1 MRDSPGPTLASGVY
15 AALLTPREG
24 ESTEADASCLLEYI
38 DKVSA
43 SGIDGLVLFGSTGE
57 FVHFDVPE
65 RMRTLALAAKRS
77 RLPIL
82 VNVSHS
88 SLAGAI
94 SLAEQASAAG
104 ASGLLLMPPYF
115 YTLGDELVAEFYTC
129 FLKNVGTAIPV
140 YLYNLPQC
148 TEELSAVV
156 TERLLSTG
164 SFAGIK
170 SSDASWAKFERLLAL
185 HQRRSFQLLVGNEHL
200 YLKALSS
207 GADGSVSGVAAAI
220 PELPVAIYR
229 AVQSGDRGTAER
241 LAGKLNELML
251 WIEKLPPVF
260 ALKQLAEVRSF
271 LRFVPAVPIDPNTR
285 NDLNQFRRWLEAWLP
300 DALERCRTIS
310 LPSVR
315 T

>member
-1 MRDSPGPTLASGVY
+1 MRDSPDSTLASGVY
-15 AALLTPREG
+15 AALLTPRIG
-24 ESTEADASCLLEYI
+24 ESTETDAGSLLEYI

-57 FVHFDVPE
+57 FIHFDLAE
-65 RMRTLALAAKRS
+65 RTRTLALAAKRS

-94 SLAEQASAAG
+94 SLAEQAVAAG

-115 YTLGDELVAEFYTC
+115 YRLGDELVAEFYTC
-129 FLKNVGTAIPV
+129 FLKNLGEAVPV

-148 TEELSAVV
+148 TEELSAGI
-156 TERLLSTG
+156 TDRLLSTG

-170 SSDASWAKFERLLAL
+170 SSDASWTKFEQLLAL
-185 HQRRSFQLLVGNEHL
+185 RQRRSFQLLVGNERL
-200 YLKALSS
+200 YLNALSE

-229 AVQSGDRGTAER
+229 AVKSGESRTAAR
-241 LAGKLNELML
+241 LAQKLDELMI
-251 WIEKLPPVF
+251 WIDKLPPIL
-260 ALKQLAEVRSF
+260 ALKQLAELRSWVRF
-271 LRFVPAVPIDPNTR
+271 DPAIPIDSATR
-285 NDLNQFRRWLEAWLP
+285 NDLGQFCRWLEDWLP
-300 DALERCRTIS
+300 GALAACREIS
-310 LPSVR
+310 PPSVR